1 MIDTVLM
8 ILSGTCM
15 VVGIMGCI
23 LPVLPGPPVSYAGLI
38 LLQLTSRHP
47 FTTIFLIMFATLT
60 ILVTILDYVIPV
72 YGTKKLQ
79 GSKYGI
85 WGSAL
90 GLFIGLIFFP
100 LPGII
105 IGPLLGAF
113 LGELISGKKPDKALR
128 SSLGS
133 FLGFLAGAAIKLILS
148 LVMAYY
154 FIVNVFFI

>member
-8 ILSGTCM
+8 ILSGICI

-47 FTTIFLIMFATLT
+47 FTIVFLIMFATLT

-85 WGSAL
+85 WGSAV
-90 GLFIGLIFFP
+90 GLFIGLIFFS

-113 LGELISGKKPDKALR
+113 LGELISGKKPDKAVR

-133 FLGFLAGAAIKLILS
+133 LLGFLVGTAIKLIVS

-154 FIVNVFFI
+154 FIVNVFFT